1 MIMADLNNPVQ
12 RQVGEDRTDLRS
24 LAEVLIR
31 RRWIILAVALPVV
44 AVALIG
50 TLRSTQTFRARS
62 TVMLEF
68 SSPKDPEFGRR
79 SVDYSMALSSAAELG
94 MSTPVARRAAEA
106 LADSIP
112 VLQRED
118 PEWFS
123 SVESVEDL
131 TKIIHDGANSTH
143 VGESNLLNLSVT
155 HPSARFALM
164 GAGALADA
172 YIAFNIATKQNSPA
186 VEYYTEQIAA
196 LQADVDSL
204 VAIRSGLISDAGLLG
219 MRADLGQAFQQ
230 IWMLENEY
238 YRARTR
244 REGLEAKLARLRVAV
259 DSDPDFVPTVS
270 NAQGASLNRLKGELD
285 EQRVELAKLRQTYNE
300 ESQWIRRMKSRTE
313 ALMLDINR
321 ERENYI
327 RGLEMDL
334 AQARSVEQSYFD
346 AYESQAATVEVY
358 PEVQGRIVSIDMELE
373 GLRELLLS
381 LQMKRGEVRMA
392 ASSDL
397 RVSDILL
404 VEEAVLDVPI
414 GRGRSILYLIISIV
428 LAVAMGL
435 VAAFFVESN
444 DHRIY
449 DSRRAEMYLDVPV
462 LGSLPDAAG
471 SKLQR

>member
-1 MIMADLNNPVQ
+1 MVEHGNAVQ
-12 RQVGEDRTDLRS
+12 RRDGEDRTDIRS

-31 RRWIILAVALPVV
+31 RRWIILAVALPVI

-79 SVDYSMALSSAAELG
+79 SVDYTMALSSAAELG
-94 MSTPVARRAAEA
+94 MSTPVARLAAEA

-112 VLQRED
+112 VLQREV

-123 SVESVEDL
+123 MVSTVDEL
-131 TKIIHDGANSTH
+131 TQIVHDGANSTH

-155 HPSARFALM
+155 HPSARFAVM

-172 YIAFNIATKQNSPA
+172 FIKFSIETKQNSPA
-186 VEYYTEQIAA
+186 VDYYTEQIETT
-196 LQADVDSL
+196 QVVVDSL
-204 VAIRSGLISDAGLLG
+204 VTIRAGLISEAGLLG
-219 MRADLGQAFQQ
+219 MRADLGQSFQQ

-238 YRARTR
+238 FKARTR
-244 REGLEAKLARLRVAV
+244 REGLQARITSLRGAIAQ
-259 DSDPDFVPTVS
+259 DSDFVPTVAHS
-270 NAQGASLNRLKGELD
+270 QSASLNRLKGEYD
-285 EQRVELAKLRQTYNE
+285 SQSVELAELRQTYNE
-300 ESQWIRRMKSRTE
+300 DSQWVQRMKSRMAT
-313 ALMLDINR
+313 LMDDIHR

-327 RGLEMDL
+327 RTLEMEFSEL
-334 AQARSVEQSYFD
+334 RSVEDSYKE
-346 AYESQAATVEVY
+346 AYDKQASSVEVY
-358 PEVQGRIVSIDMELE
+358 PEVQGRLVSLDMEIDS
-373 GLRELLLS
+373 LRKVLLS

-404 VEEAVLDVPI
+404 VEEPVLDVPI
-414 GRGRSILYLIISIV
+414 GRGRSILYLIISAV

-449 DSRRAEMYLDVPV
+449 DSRRAEMYLEVPV

-471 SKLQR
+471 SKSQR